1 MQDLVRSRTARR
13 AERHTLAWDLDDPH
27 AAVWQAIRHLFPL
40 HACATPTG
48 YGGMMVSWTLRD
60 GRLACTQWAAPVM
73 IRIEPGL
80 LLALWTCDP
89 EDRIAIAALQTDA
102 VREALYGYDP
112 HSRVPSCGVIVL
124 GDG

>member
-1 MQDLVRSRTARR
+1 MQDLVRSRTAHR
-13 AERHTLAWDLDDPH
+13 AERHTPTRDLDDPH
-27 AAVWQAIRHLFPL
+27 VAVWQAIRHLFPL
-40 HACATPTG
+40 HACATQTG
-48 YGGMMVSWTLRD
+48 YGGMIVSWTLRD

-80 LLALWTCDP
+80 LLALWGSDA
-89 EDRIAIAALQTDA
+89 EDRETIAALQAETVRDA
-102 VREALYGYDP
+102 LAGYDP

>member
-13 AERHTLAWDLDDPH
+13 AERNTLAWGLDDPH
-27 AAVWQAIRHLFPL
+27 AAVWHAIRHLFPL

>member
-1 MQDLVRSRTARR
+1 MQDLVRSRIAHR
-13 AERHTLAWDLDDPH
+13 AGRPTFAWDMDDPH
-27 AAVWQAIRHLFPL
+27 AAVWGAIRLLFPL

-48 YGGMMVSWTLRD
+48 YGGFVVSWTLRD

-80 LLALWTCDP
+80 LLALWTSEPD
-89 EDRIAIAALQTDA
+89 DRRAIAALQAETVRDA
-102 VREALYGYDP
+102 LAGYDP